1 MGKSQYIAPCMFCG
15 QQTYVQ
21 VDDSFA
27 KKEEFQK
34 DPTLFEK
41 YLTEMG
47 TYECSCAQARAYTNV
62 ENRILNATER
72 CKESADSP
80 ISDILISALRP
91 VMMEQIDKLSISA
104 GGIKYEVYLDSNEK
118 LHVRR
123 ERKLVDDSTE

>member
-27 KKEEFQK
+27 KKEEFEK

-47 TYECSCAQARAYTNV
+47 TRRCSCEKARAHTNV
-62 ENRILNATER
+62 ENRILNAIDR
-72 CKESADSP
+72 CKEKADSP

-91 VMMEQIDKLSISA
+91 VMMDQIDKLSITSC
-104 GGIKYEVYLDSNEK
+104 GIKYEVYLDSKER
-118 LHVRR
+118 LHVRS
-123 ERKLVDDSTE
+123 EHTVVDDSTE